1 MRILF
6 FGDVMGRA
14 GREALT
20 TRLPKLKRE
29 SNVDFVVA
37 NAENATNG
45 LGLSPQH
52 ASDLLAAGVDCIT
65 LGDHAF
71 DQKTMVQY
79 VENEP
84 RIIRPINY
92 ARNAPGRGHQ
102 VYTTTDGGKILVAQ
116 VLGQIFMRRPFDS
129 PFWALKPV
137 LGSSPLG
144 GLVQAAIIDV
154 HCEATSEKTAMGYY
168 CDGRVSLV
176 AGTHTHVPTADARI
190 LSKGTAYISDV
201 GMCGD
206 YNSIIGIA
214 AEEPM
219 QRFVMG
225 MAKKRF
231 TPAKG
236 EATLSAVIVDVDNR
250 TGLARSIEHRK
261 IGGVLGNLED

>member
-6 FGDVMGRA
+6 FGDVMGRT
-14 GREALT
+14 GRTALVR
-20 TRLPKLKRE
+20 RLPILKQE
-29 SNVDFVVA
+29 SKADFVVV

-45 LGLSPQH
+45 LGLSSHH
-52 ASDLLAAGVDCIT
+52 AKDLLDAGVDCIT

-71 DQKTMVQY
+71 DQKTMAQY
-79 VENEP
+79 IEDEP

-92 ARNAPGRGHQ
+92 ARNAPGRGHH
-102 VYTTTDGGKILVAQ
+102 VYTTSDGVKILVAQ
-116 VLGQIFMRRPFDS
+116 VLGQIFMRKPFDN
-129 PFWALKPV
+129 PFWALEPA
-137 LGSSPLG
+137 LGASPLG

-154 HCEATSEKTAMGYY
+154 HCEATSEKAAMGRY

-190 LSKGTAYISDV
+190 LSKGTAFISDV

-206 YNSIIGIA
+206 YNSIIGIE

-236 EATLSAVIVDVDNR
+236 EATLSAVIVEVDHR
-250 TGLARSIEHRK
+250 TGLACSIKHRK
-261 IGGVLGNLED
+261 IGGILDNLEA